1 MKTLLSCR
9 VGSSYLALIIVKQM
23 EWWKDFINFI
33 RIRIASNCSDLLS
46 LRRSQARIVVQDA
59 SLFTL
64 VVFAGEDSM
73 CTQGLELS

>member
-1 MKTLLSCR
+1 
-9 VGSSYLALIIVKQM
+9 V
-23 EWWKDFINFI
+23 
-33 RIRIASNCSDLLS
+33 SNCSDLLS